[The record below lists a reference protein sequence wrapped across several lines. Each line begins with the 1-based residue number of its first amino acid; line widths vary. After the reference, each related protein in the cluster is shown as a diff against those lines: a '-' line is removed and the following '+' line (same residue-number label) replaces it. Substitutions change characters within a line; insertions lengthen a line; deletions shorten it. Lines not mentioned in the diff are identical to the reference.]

1 MVESGLVF
9 PALYTRSTAK
19 KKKGWLDGS
28 IIVAEGFAILK
39 DESGNEIS
47 KVKLGSHEAILVCN
61 GACHLVRVGCFA
73 CSKAVQ
79 LQMTLVTI

>member
-1 MVESGLVF
+1 MVESCIVF

-28 IIVAEGFAILK
+28 ITVAEGFATLK

-47 KVKLGSHEAILVCN
+47 KIKLGSHETILVCT
-61 GACHLVRVGCFA
+61 GKLAFLPA
-73 CSKAVQ
+73 
-79 LQMTLVTI
+79 